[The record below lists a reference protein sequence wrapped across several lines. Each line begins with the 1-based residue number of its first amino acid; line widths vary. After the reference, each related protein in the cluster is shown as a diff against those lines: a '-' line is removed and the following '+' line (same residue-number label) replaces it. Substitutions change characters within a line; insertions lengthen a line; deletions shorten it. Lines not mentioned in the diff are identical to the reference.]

1 VTNVLNFKR
10 ICVSYDDRTH
20 RPGECRHLHL
30 RLDSRGG
37 IVSCADCNASLS
49 PFWALTMLSEQYKLA
64 LSNIDDLS
72 ARLLLAHNQIVA
84 LTHDS
89 ARVVDGSKDS

>member
-1 VTNVLNFKR
+1 MSNVLSFKR
-10 ICVSYDDRTH
+10 IRVAHDDRAH
-20 RPGECRHLHL
+20 RPGECAHLHL

-64 LSNIDDLS
+64 LSNIAS
-72 ARLLLAHNQIVA
+72 CR
-84 LTHDS
+84 
-89 ARVVDGSKDS
+89 RVSYSRTTKSSL

>member
-1 VTNVLNFKR
+1 VLKFKR
-10 ICVSYDDRTH
+10 IYVSHDDRTH
-20 RPGECRHLHL
+20 RPGECAHLHL

-49 PFWALTMLSEQYKLA
+49 PFWALTMLSEQYTLA
-64 LSNIDDLS
+64 LSNIDHLS
-72 ARLLLAHNQIVA
+72 TRLLLAHDQIIA
-84 LTHDS
+84 LTRDS